1 MTLVVSNAN
10 RTVGIAVGVLVVVG
24 VLVGGSAVG
33 VFVGGSAV
41 GVLVGGSAVGVLV
54 GGSAVGVL
62 VGGSAVGVLVVV
74 GVSVELGSCVQS
86 IPVIAVPD
94 PIVKEKGPLGWAK

>member
-33 VFVGGSAV
+33 VF
-41 GVLVGGSAVGVLV
+41 VGGSAVGVLV